1 VFCKKYSGSTG
12 DLYEKYNEIKIPTSH
27 HPQKSIPSQL
37 ETYIKV
43 GGPVKLNEENI
54 E

>member
-1 VFCKKYSGSTG
+1 MFCKKYSGSTG